1 MKESTIQSKILRW
14 LEKEGIWC
22 VKYEASASSRKGT
35 PDILCC
41 VNGRLIGLETK
52 RPGKGLEKLQEHE
65 RKRILKS
72 GGISERVDCVEDVQR
87 IVEEVRNGL

>member
-14 LEKEGIWC
+14 LETEGIWA

-52 RPGKGLEKLQEHE
+52 RPGKGLKKLQEHE
-65 RKRILKS
+65 RKRILNS
-72 GGISERVDCVEDVQR
+72 GGISERVDCLEDVQR